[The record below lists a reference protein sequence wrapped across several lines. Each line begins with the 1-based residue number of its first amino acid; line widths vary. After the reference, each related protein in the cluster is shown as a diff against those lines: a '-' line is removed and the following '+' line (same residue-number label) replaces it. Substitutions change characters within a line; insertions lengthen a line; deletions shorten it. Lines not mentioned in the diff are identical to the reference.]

1 MFPPGSLVMAAVVLL
16 LGTAT
21 LAQTPNTKRW
31 RRIERAMVL
40 SAGAGEPVQR
50 LRLAP
55 GVVTTVLLDSD
66 AVLEGELPEA
76 LRGLFTRLDVTGTH
90 LLLQPAVAMPAQ
102 GVPPLVLRFTD
113 AAAPQRLVLELT
125 TEANVVDSVI
135 DVRRH
140 PATVAQLEAEVVA
153 LRERIALLEARLVTA
168 RRPVPQEGLAG
179 AILSGVIGPTG
190 VHVRWMGDRPSEAGL
205 KVQQLGSYRSGAWLT
220 LAVKLEN
227 PLGNA
232 PWQPGSARLT
242 HLDSNGRP
250 TGKTL
255 ELPMLMME
263 PRLLPGQ
270 SALAVVQWRPPTLPP
285 SSYAL
290 ELWDTSQQ
298 RGARWERLNP

>member
-31 RRIERAMVL
+31 RRVERAMVL

-168 RRPVPQEGLAG
+168 RRQVPQQGLAG
-179 AILSGVIGPTG
+179 AVLSGAIAPKG
-190 VHVRWMGDRPSEAGL
+190 VLVKWMDDPASEAEL
-205 KVQQLGSYRSGAWLT
+205 KVRKLDSYRSGSWMA

-227 PLGNA
+227 PPGEA
-232 PWQPGSARLT
+232 PWQPGTARLT
-242 HLDSNGRP
+242 SLDANGRP
-250 TGKTL
+250 TGETM
-255 ELPMLMME
+255 ELPLLMQE

-270 SALAVVQWRPPTLPP
+270 SAISVLQWPAPSRPPPAY
-285 SSYAL
+285 SL
-290 ELWDTSQQ
+290 ELWDTDQ
-298 RGARWERLNP
+298 RRGVRWARLKP

>member
-16 LGTAT
+16 LGTAAV
-21 LAQTPNTKRW
+21 AQTPNTKRW

-66 AVLEGELPEA
+66 AVLEGELPES

-125 TEANVVDSVI
+125 TEATVVDSVV

-140 PATVAQLEAEVVA
+140 PATVAQLEAELVA
-153 LRERIALLEARLVTA
+153 LRERNALLEARLATA
-168 RRPVPQEGLAG
+168 RRPVPQPGLAN
-179 AILSGVIGPTG
+179 AILSGAIGPKG
-190 VHVRWMGDRPSEAGL
+190 VLVKWMDDPASETGL
-205 KVQQLGSYRSGAWLT
+205 KVLKLGSYRSGAWLT
-220 LAVKLEN
+220 FAVTMEN
-227 PLGNA
+227 PSGES
-232 PWQPGSARLT
+232 PWQPGIARLT
-242 HLDSNGRP
+242 SMDSNGRP
-250 TGKTL
+250 TGETM
-255 ELPMLMME
+255 ELPLLLQE

-270 SALAVVQWRPPTLPP
+270 SAVAVVQWPAPTRPPHA
-285 SSYAL
+285 YAL
-290 ELWDTSQQ
+290 ELWDTGQ
-298 RGARWERLNP
+298 RRGVRWARLKP

>member
-1 MFPPGSLVMAAVVLL
+1 MFPPGSLVMTAVVLL
-16 LGTAT
+16 LGTAA
-21 LAQTPNTKRW
+21 LAQAPDTKRW
-31 RRIERAMVL
+31 RRIERAVAL

-90 LLLQPAVAMPAQ
+90 LLLQPAVAMPAR

-140 PATVAQLEAEVVA
+140 PATVAQLEAELVA
-153 LRERIALLEARLVTA
+153 LRERNALLEARLATA
-168 RRPVPQEGLAG
+168 RRQVPHPGLAG
-179 AILSGVIGPTG
+179 AILSGAIGTTG
-190 VHVRWMGDRPSEAGL
+190 VLGTWMDTPASEAEL
-205 KVQQLGSYRSGAWLT
+205 KVRQLDSYRSGSWVA
-220 LAVKLEN
+220 LAVNLEN
-227 PLGNA
+227 PPGEA
-232 PWQPGSARLT
+232 PWQPGIARLT
-242 HLDSNGRP
+242 SLDSNGRP
-250 TGKTL
+250 TGEPM
-255 ELPMLMME
+255 ELPLLLQE

-270 SALAVVQWRPPTLPP
+270 SAVAVVQWPAPTRPPPA
-285 SSYAL
+285 YAL
-290 ELWDTSQQ
+290 ELWDTGRR
-298 RGARWERLNP
+298 RGVRWARLKP

>member
-1 MFPPGSLVMAAVVLL
+1 MFPPGSLVMTAVVLL
-16 LGTAT
+16 LGTAA

-66 AVLEGELPEA
+66 AVMEGELPEA
-76 LRGLFTRLDVTGTH
+76 LHGLFTRLDVTGTH
-90 LLLQPAVAMPAQ
+90 LLLQPVVAMPAQ

-140 PATVAQLEAEVVA
+140 PATVTQLEAELVA
-153 LRERIALLEARLVTA
+153 LRERNALLETRLATA
-168 RRPVPQEGLAG
+168 RRPVPQEGLAS
-179 AILSGVIGPTG
+179 AILSGAIGPTG
-190 VHVRWMGDRPSEAGL
+190 VLVKWMGDQPSEAGL
-205 KVQQLGSYRSGAWLT
+205 KVQQIGSYRSGAWLT

-227 PLGNA
+227 PLGEA
-232 PWQPGSARLT
+232 PWQPGIARLT
-242 HLDSNGRP
+242 HLDSDGRP
-250 TGKTL
+250 TGEAL
-255 ELPMLMME
+255 ELPMLMLE

-270 SALAVVQWRPPTLPP
+270 SAVVVVQWPAPTRPPPA
-285 SSYAL
+285 YAL
-290 ELWDTSQQ
+290 ELWDTGRR
-298 RGARWERLNP
+298 RGVRWAWLKP